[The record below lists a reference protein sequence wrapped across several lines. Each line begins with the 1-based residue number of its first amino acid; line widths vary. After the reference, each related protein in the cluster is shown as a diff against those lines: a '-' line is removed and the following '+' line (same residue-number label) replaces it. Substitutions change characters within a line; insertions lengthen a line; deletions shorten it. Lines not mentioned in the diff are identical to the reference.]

1 MLTRE
6 EIERYDRQLIMEDI
20 GEAGQERLKQAR
32 AFLAGAGGLGSPIA
46 FFLAAAGIGKI
57 KIVDDGL
64 VELSNLNRQILYGEG
79 DLGKTKAACAKRR
92 LVDLNPLIDVESV
105 PERIHGSNAEELIGP
120 CDIIIDAMDNLETRY
135 LLNQVA
141 FKKGIPLV
149 HGAVEE
155 FYGQVTTIIPG
166 KTNCLKCLVPKAPAQ
181 QTWPIIGMTCGMV
194 ASIQA
199 AEVIK
204 VILGI
209 GALLENRLLILDGLH
224 ARMEEIVLEKNP
236 DCEICSNGEAN
247 T

>member
-1 MLTRE
+1 MLTPV
-6 EIERYDRQLIMEDI
+6 EIKRYDRQLIMENI
-20 GEAGQERLKQAR
+20 GEEGQERLKKTR
-32 AFLAGAGGLGSPIA
+32 VFLAGAGGLGSPIA
-46 FFLAAAGIGKI
+46 FFLAAAGIGRI
-57 KIVDDGL
+57 RIVDDGL

-92 LVDLNPLIDVESV
+92 LVELNSLIDMESV
-105 PERIHGSNAEELIGP
+105 PERIHEGNAEELIGT
-120 CDIIIDAMDNLETRY
+120 CDIIIDALDNYETRY

-141 FKKGIPLV
+141 FQKGIPLV

-166 KTNCLKCLVPKAPAQ
+166 KTNCLKCLVPKAPTQ
-181 QTWPIIGMTCGMV
+181 QTWPIIGMTCGLV

-199 AEVIK
+199 TEAIK

-209 GALLENRLLILDGLH
+209 GALLENRLLVLDGLH
-224 ARMEEIVLEKNP
+224 ARMEEMVLERNP
-236 DCEICSNGEAN
+236 ACEICSNGEAI